1 MTIKEVENL
10 TGLTAKSIRY
20 YEDKGLLTVERN
32 EENDYRSYSET
43 EVNRLRKIKL
53 LRYLEFSVEEVK
65 NILDM
70 DTKAFE
76 KVLREKADVYEDMR
90 DRCKDKQELCLS
102 LAKDWQKEEEILNK
116 VVAEYNEFIQHIE
129 SEDMKESVEKLK
141 YLGVPSF
148 SVTLLYTLM
157 FSGPIMFLFINI
169 SEGKLEDLMLNAGLA
184 LVGMALITASWI
196 FYFVQRHKHKDRVK
210 KKNKAQNWVMPMVIL
225 GIPLG
230 ILLMVKIASI
240 IEELLIT
247 DDFLFYSYP
256 QWASYGMAWIVLGG
270 LVVVT
275 LLLLA
280 KMSEKKGKKHDV
292 ADAWLWLWRRIG
304 KWKIAVIAIVFVA
317 FYCCATS
324 FTVVTEDAIICHS
337 PMHPRGVKYSYSDV
351 EQITAGVG
359 QKKLT
364 FEEHN
369 RKGKFFYQIRLDGKI
384 ITFLT
389 DCSSNDE
396 IERYNEHT
404 HLWFEEFDQKLV
416 ELGIPKESDSKGY
429 EDIDMGEEYVERF
442 RRILENK

>member
-1 MTIKEVENL
+1 MTIKDVEKL

-65 NILDM
+65 NILDT
-70 DTKAFE
+70 DSQTFE

-90 DRCKDKQELCLS
+90 ERCKDKKEMCLS
-102 LAKDWQKEEEILNK
+102 LAKDSKKDEEILSK
-116 VVAEYNEFIQHIE
+116 IVTEYSEFIQNIE
-129 SEDMKESVEKLK
+129 SDDMKESMQELR
-141 YLGVPSF
+141 YLSTPSF

-184 LVGMALITASWI
+184 LVGMALITTNWI
-196 FYFVQRHKHKDRVK
+196 FYLVQRHKHKDRVK
-210 KKNKAQNWVMPMVIL
+210 KKNKAQSWVMPMVIL

-230 ILLMVKIASI
+230 ILLMAKIASI
-240 IEELLIT
+240 IEELLIV
-247 DDFLFYSYP
+247 DDFLFYRYP

-280 KMSEKKGKKHDV
+280 KTAEKRGKKHDV

-304 KWKIAVIAIVFVA
+304 KWKIAVVALVFVA

-324 FTVVTEDAIICHS
+324 LTVVTEDSIICHS
-337 PMHPRGVKYSYSDV
+337 PMYPRGVKYSYSDV
-351 EQITAGVG
+351 EQITTGVG

-369 RKGKFFYQIRLDGKI
+369 RKGKFFYQIRLDGKT

-389 DCSSNDE
+389 DCSSNDA

-404 HLWFEEFDQKLV
+404 YLWFEEFDQKLV
-416 ELGIPKESDSKGY
+416 ELGVPKESDSRGC

-442 RRILENK
+442 YRILEN